1 LRNLLIGDGEW
12 FHSCMAHPHPPL
24 SDRISRRDL
33 LIAAVIATAASGC
46 TSPSQRAAQRFFSA
60 VHSDPLYSWR
70 PEWATKDVTQQETGG
85 VGFDAETRTT
95 VDRTLS
101 GDEIPSTALA
111 AATIYA
117 QSVGWKNVAGG
128 YLTKDVTA
136 DGEAFILTL
145 RIILESASQLLMEFT
160 D

>member
-1 LRNLLIGDGEW
+1 
-12 FHSCMAHPHPPL
+12 MAHPRSPG
-24 SDRISRRDL
+24 SGRIGRRSL
-33 LIAAVIATAASGC
+33 LLGAVLATAASGC
-46 TSPSQRAAQRFFSA
+46 TSPSQQAAQRFFSA

-70 PEWATKDVTQQETGG
+70 PDWVTKDVTQQETGG
-85 VGFDAETRTT
+85 VGFDAEIRTT

-101 GDEIPSTALA
+101 GDEMPSTALA

-136 DGEAFILTL
+136 NGEAFILTL